1 MRKIPNNYQCGT
13 THIIINQCAMNHY
26 RVEGRQQ
33 KSRISKYWLCA
44 RDGTQ
49 QWKLAVSND
58 PAAVCWPAS
67 RRATATVPCRDLVD
81 LYKFSYSVP
90 ADFWREF
97 G

>member
-1 MRKIPNNYQCGT
+1 MCKIPNNYQ
-13 THIIINQCAMNHY
+13 Y
-26 RVEGRQQ
+26 LRQ
-33 KSRISKYWLCA
+33 KSRINKYWLCA

-58 PAAVCWPAS
+58 LAAVCWPAS
-67 RRATATVPCRDLVD
+67 RRATATVPCGDLVD

-90 ADFWREF
+90 DFWREF